1 MNQAAFPKTPTAHRD
16 HLDTEQP
23 LALRLNDPQVTFA
36 LAGGKGAN
44 LSRLARAEL
53 PVPDGFILTTRAYAA
68 FVAANGLEEQIL
80 DLIARTKLDDPQMLA
95 ATSATIR
102 TLFAAGALPE
112 AIAATIRAAYAELG
126 QPAVA
131 VRSSAT
137 AEDLPDLSFAGQQ
150 DTFLN
155 IVGEP
160 ALIDAVIRC
169 WSSLWTARAIGYR
182 ARNNIDQR
190 DVALAVVI
198 QTMVESEAAGVLFTA
213 NPLSG
218 KRAET
223 VIDATLGLGEAL
235 VSGQVEP
242 DHYVVEPNTGRMLTK
257 TLGAKA
263 LAIRG
268 TSGGGTTTAAADAA
282 QQQAL
287 PDAAIVELARLGQ
300 RIARLF
306 DSPQDIEWAWADG
319 TLFVVQSRPITSL
332 FPLPDGLAPEPLQVL
347 LSFGAVQGVL
357 DPLTPLGRDLF
368 QSIAATVA
376 NLLNQR
382 VTAETQR
389 VFVTAG
395 ERLFLNITGALR
407 HHRLHS
413 IIPNALRVV
422 EPASRQMLLT
432 LLAEP
437 ALTPVKRRMSLSTRI
452 QVIRTLSPIL
462 GNVAYNLIYPNLGRL
477 RIQRRV
483 EAIVGEVQAQSRAA
497 TSLAER
503 LALLESAPQ
512 TLVRRGIPIIGPG
525 IASGMLSLQILNR
538 LASTLPHNPGVLEI
552 TRGLPHNVTTEMDLA
567 LWQAAR
573 SIKSDPA
580 TLAYIQRTDAVT
592 LAEDLL
598 QQRLPPQA
606 QAAID
611 RFLERYGMRGI
622 AEIDMGRTR
631 WQEYPLPLIQTLQS
645 YLQIDKPSAAPDVI
659 FEQGAASAQAAIER
673 LVRELRTSKRGWIKA
688 RLARWAARR
697 VRALAG
703 LRESPKFAAIR
714 IIGTVREAV
723 LASGRELV
731 AQGVI
736 ARPDDLFFLHRGEIK
751 ALASGETRD
760 WQVLI
765 AERRSAYEREKQ
777 RRQVPRLLLSD
788 GRAFFDGIADTAAD
802 ATTLIGSPV
811 SPGSVEGVA
820 HVVFDPHAE
829 QLAPGEILVCR
840 GTDPA
845 WTPLFLAAGGLV
857 MEVGG
862 LMTHGSVV
870 AREYG
875 IPAVVGVHEAT
886 TRLRS
891 GQRIR
896 VDGSSGRVTLLDL
909 PEQASDQQL

>member
-1 MNQAAFPKTPTAHRD
+1 MTQTYLPGAPKAHID
-16 HLDTEQP
+16 GLSAEQP
-23 LALRLNDPQVTFA
+23 LALRLHDPQVGFA

-44 LSRLARAEL
+44 LARLARAGL
-53 PVPDGFILTTRAYAA
+53 PVPGGFILTTSAYAA
-68 FVAANGLEEQIL
+68 FVAANGLEQQIR
-80 DLIARTKLDDPQMLA
+80 DLIEQTTLDDPQLLE

-102 TLFAAGALPE
+102 ALFAAGTMPP
-112 AIAATIRAAYAELG
+112 AIAAALRSAYAEIG

-155 IVGEP
+155 VVGEQ
-160 ALIDAVIRC
+160 ALLDAVIRC

-182 ARNNIDQR
+182 TRNHIDQR
-190 DVALAVVI
+190 DVALAVVV
-198 QTMVESEAAGVLFTA
+198 QNMVQSAASGVLFTA

-218 KRAET
+218 KRSET

-242 DHYVVEPNTGRMLTK
+242 DHYVVESRTGRILTK

-263 LAIRG
+263 LTIRG
-268 TSGGGTTTAAADAA
+268 EAGGGTTTISADAA

-287 PDAAIVELARLGQ
+287 PDAAIVELAQLGQ
-300 RIARLF
+300 RIAALF
-306 DSPQDIEWAWADG
+306 DSPQDIEWAWAEKK
-319 TLFVVQSRPITSL
+319 LFVVQSRPITSL
-332 FPLPDGLAPEPLQVL
+332 FPLPQGLAPEPLQVL

-368 QSIAATVA
+368 QAIAAAVS
-376 NLLNQR
+376 NLFNQR
-382 VTAETQR
+382 VAPETQR

-413 IIPNALRVV
+413 LIPNLLRFG
-422 EPASRQMLLT
+422 EPAARQTLLT
-432 LLAEP
+432 LLSEP
-437 ALTPVKRRMSLSTRI
+437 ALAPVKRRMSLPTRI
-452 QVIRTLSPIL
+452 QVVRTLAPIL
-462 GNVAYNLIYPNLGRL
+462 GNVVYNLIYPNLGRM

-483 EAIVGEVQAQSRAA
+483 EAIVAEVQAQSRAA
-497 TSLAER
+497 TTPAER
-503 LALLESAPQ
+503 IALLESAPQ

-525 IASGMLSLQILNR
+525 ILSGMLGLPILNR
-538 LASTLPHNPGVLEI
+538 LASTLPGNTHSVMEI

-567 LWQAAR
+567 LWQTAR
-573 SIKSDPA
+573 ALKSDPS
-580 TLAYIQRTDAVT
+580 TLQYFQRTDAAT
-592 LAEDLL
+592 LTEDLL
-598 QQRLPPQA
+598 QDRLPRQA
-606 QAAID
+606 QAVIE

-622 AEIDMGRTR
+622 AEIDVGRTR
-631 WQEYPLPLIQTLQS
+631 WHEYPLPLVQSLQS
-645 YLQIDKPSAAPDVI
+645 YLQIDHLSAAPDAM
-659 FEQGAASAQAAIER
+659 FEQGAATAQAAIDR
-673 LVRELRTSKRGWIKA
+673 LVRELRATRHGWLKA

-723 LASGRELV
+723 IASGRELV

-736 ARPDDLFFLHRGEIK
+736 AQPDDLFFLHANEIK
-751 ALASGETRD
+751 ALAAGDARD
-760 WQVLI
+760 WRALI
-765 AERRSAYEREKQ
+765 AERRSAYDREQQ
-777 RRQVPRLLLSD
+777 RRQIPRLLLSD
-788 GRAFFDGIADTAAD
+788 GRAFFDGIADDASD
-802 ATTLIGSPV
+802 ATTLVGSPV
-811 SPGSVEGVA
+811 SPGSAEGVA
-820 HVVFDPHAE
+820 HVVFDPHAQ
-829 QLAPGEILVCR
+829 QLTPGEILVCR

-875 IPAVVGVHEAT
+875 IPAVVGVHQAT

-896 VDGSSGRVTLLDL
+896 VDGSSGRITLLDQ
-909 PEQASDQQL
+909 PE

>member
-1 MNQAAFPKTPTAHRD
+1 MTHLPAMPTSYSDARSAEH
-16 HLDTEQP
+16 P
-23 LALRLNDPQVTFA
+23 LALRLRDPRVVFA

-44 LSRLARAEL
+44 LARLARADL
-53 PVPDGFILTTRAYAA
+53 PVPDGFILITSAYSA
-68 FVAANGLEEQIL
+68 FVAANGLEQQIL
-80 DLIARTKLDDPQMLA
+80 DRLEQTTLDDPQLLET
-95 ATSATIR
+95 TSAAMR
-102 TLFAAGALPE
+102 ALFAAGTMPA
-112 AIAATIRAAYAELG
+112 AIAAAIRAAYTELG
-126 QPAVA
+126 QPPVA

-155 IVGEP
+155 IVGEH
-160 ALIDAVIRC
+160 ALLDAVIRC

-182 ARNNIDQR
+182 ARNRIDQR
-190 DVALAVVI
+190 DVALAVVV
-198 QTMVESEAAGVLFTA
+198 QTMVQSQASGVLFTA

-218 KRAET
+218 RRAET

-242 DHYVVEPNTGRMLTK
+242 DHYVVEPGSGRILSK
-257 TLGAKA
+257 TLGAKT
-263 LAIRG
+263 LTIRG
-268 TSGGGTTTAAADAA
+268 ESGGGTATISADAA

-287 PDAAIVELARLGQ
+287 PDTAIVELSRLGR
-300 RIARLF
+300 RIAALF
-306 DSPQDIEWAWADG
+306 DSPQDIEWAWADE
-319 TLFVVQSRPITSL
+319 TLLVVQSRPITSL
-332 FPLPDGLAPEPLQVL
+332 YPLPEGLAPEPLQVL

-368 QSIAATVA
+368 QAIAATVA
-376 NLLNQR
+376 NLFNQR
-382 VTAETQR
+382 VTPETQR

-413 IIPNALRVV
+413 LIPNALRIG

-437 ALTPVKRRMSLSTRI
+437 DLAPVKRRMSLSTRI
-452 QVIRTLSPIL
+452 RVIRTLAPIV
-462 GNVAYNLIYPNLGRL
+462 GNVIYNLIYPNLGRV

-483 EAIVGEVQAQSRAA
+483 EAIVAEVQAQSRAA
-497 TSLAER
+497 TSLTER
-503 LALLESAPQ
+503 LALLDSGPQ

-525 IASGMLSLQILNR
+525 IISGMLGLPILNR
-538 LASTLPHNPGVLEI
+538 LASALPGDPPPVMEI

-567 LWQAAR
+567 LWQTAR
-573 SIKSDPA
+573 TIKSDPA
-580 TLAYIQRTDAVT
+580 ALHYFQRTDAAA

-598 QQRLPPQA
+598 QDRLPPQA

-622 AEIDMGRTR
+622 AEIDLGRTR
-631 WQEYPLPLIQTLQS
+631 WHEYPLPLIQTLQS
-645 YLQIDKPSAAPDVI
+645 YLQIDSLSAAPDVM
-659 FEQGAASAQAAIER
+659 FAQGAATAQATIDR
-673 LVRELRTSKRGWIKA
+673 LVGELRTTRRGWLKA

-723 LASGRELV
+723 IASGRELV

-736 ARPDDLFFLHRGEIK
+736 AQPDDLFFLHVGEIK
-751 ALASGETRD
+751 ALAAGDSRD
-760 WQVLI
+760 WHALI
-765 AERRSAYEREKQ
+765 AARRSAYEREKQ

-788 GRAFFDGIADTAAD
+788 GRAFFDGIADDASD
-802 ATTLIGSPV
+802 ATTLVGSPV

-820 HVVFDPHAE
+820 HVVLDPHAE

-875 IPAVVGVHEAT
+875 IPAVVGVHQAT
-886 TRLRS
+886 TRLHS

-896 VDGSSGRVTLLDL
+896 VDGSSGRITLLDQ
-909 PEQASDQQL
+909 PEQAA